1 MTGPHESIIGRR
13 IDRVLETTLTG
24 MPTEFDVAT
33 GDVRLNGTIV
43 DVDSATGRATAV
55 RRLCVTEAD
64 LPRLRPAA
72 SE

>member
-1 MTGPHESIIGRR
+1 
-13 IDRVLETTLTG
+13 

-43 DVDSATGRATAV
+43 DVDATTGHATAV

-64 LPRLRPAA
+64 LPRLQAAA